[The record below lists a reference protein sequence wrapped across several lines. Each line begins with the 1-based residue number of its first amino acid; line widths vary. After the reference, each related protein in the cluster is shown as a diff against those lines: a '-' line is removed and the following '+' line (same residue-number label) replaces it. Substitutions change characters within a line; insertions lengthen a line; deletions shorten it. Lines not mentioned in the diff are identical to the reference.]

1 MAVNNRIV
9 SPAAAKKNDVKEY
22 MANGEVVRLS
32 PAIIR
37 KYLVNGGGNVT
48 DEEIMMFLSLCRFQH
63 LNPFLREAYLIK
75 YGSQPAT
82 MVVGK
87 DVFVKRAKKSPEFLG
102 FQAGIIVIDADGHLT
117 EREGTYYD
125 KDGETLVGG
134 WAKVHIK
141 GYDVPVYASVSLDEY
156 IGRKRDGEVNGQW
169 AGKPATMIRK
179 VALMQ
184 ALREA
189 FPEQNSGLYAPEE
202 ISGTQEIVLDEAPV
216 VMEEETAPAQALQET
231 QVQAAPTPQAAP
243 NPGYAS
249 VADELFG

>member
-1 MAVNNRIV
+1 MAVNNRIA
-9 SPAAAKKNDVKEY
+9 PTAKKNDVKEY
-22 MANGEVVRLS
+22 IANGEVVRLS

-102 FQAGIIVIDADGHLT
+102 FQAGIIVIDADGHLA

-189 FPEQNSGLYAPEE
+189 FPEQNSGLYTPEE

-216 VMEEETAPAQALQET
+216 VMEEDAAPAPVLREAQT
-231 QVQAAPTPQAAP
+231 QAAPTPQAAQ

>member
-1 MAVNNRIV
+1 MAVNNRIA
-9 SPAAAKKNDVKEY
+9 PTATKKNDVKEY

-87 DVFVKRAKKSPEFLG
+87 DVFIKRAKKSPEFLG
-102 FQAGIIVIDADGHLT
+102 FQAGIIVIDVDGHLA

-156 IGRKRDGEVNGQW
+156 SGRKRDGEVNGQW

-189 FPEQNSGLYAPEE
+189 FPEQNSGLYTPEE

-216 VMEEETAPAQALQET
+216 VMEEDAAPAPTLRDAQT
-231 QVQAAPTPQAAP
+231 QAAQ

-249 VADELFG
+249 VADERFG

>member
-9 SPAAAKKNDVKEY
+9 PPTAAKKNDVKEY

-102 FQAGIIVIDADGHLT
+102 FQAGVIVIDADGHLA

-141 GYDVPVYASVSLDEY
+141 DYDVPVYASVSLDEY

-189 FPEQNSGLYAPEE
+189 FPEQNSGLYSPEE

-216 VMEEETAPAQALQET
+216 VMDEDAAPAPAIAQA
-231 QVQAAPTPQAAP
+231 QAAPMPQATQS
-243 NPGYAS
+243 PGYAS

>member
-1 MAVNNRIV
+1 MAVNNRIA
-9 SPAAAKKNDVKEY
+9 PAVAKKNDVKEY

-102 FQAGIIVIDADGHLT
+102 F
-117 EREGTYYD
+117 
-125 KDGETLVGG
+125 
-134 WAKVHIK
+134 
-141 GYDVPVYASVSLDEY
+141 
-156 IGRKRDGEVNGQW
+156 
-169 AGKPATMIRK
+169 
-179 VALMQ
+179 
-184 ALREA
+184 
-189 FPEQNSGLYAPEE
+189 
-202 ISGTQEIVLDEAPV
+202 
-216 VMEEETAPAQALQET
+216 
-231 QVQAAPTPQAAP
+231 
-243 NPGYAS
+243 
-249 VADELFG
+249 